1 MSRIYGDLG
10 ATYGAHASKTY
21 GELFDSDLPPTSG
34 LVALFARVPRSDV
47 LAEVNVTS
55 IRAQVT
61 TMPVDATIN

>member
-1 MSRIYGDLG
+1 MTRLYGDLG
-10 ATYGAHASKTY
+10 ATYGANLSRTY
-21 GELFDSDLPPTSG
+21 GTLFDDAAPTSG

-61 TMPVDATIN
+61 TMPVGATIN

>member
-10 ATYGAHASKTY
+10 ATYGANASRTY
-21 GELFDSDLPPTSG
+21 GTLFDEQPPTSG

-47 LAEVNVTS
+47 LADVNNTS
-55 IRAQVT
+55 VRATVT